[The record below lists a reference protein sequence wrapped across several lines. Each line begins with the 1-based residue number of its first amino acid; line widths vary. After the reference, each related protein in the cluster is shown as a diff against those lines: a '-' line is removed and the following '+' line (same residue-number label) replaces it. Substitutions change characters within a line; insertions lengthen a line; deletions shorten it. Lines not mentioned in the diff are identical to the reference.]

1 MFSFQLLLE
10 ALQEDVGLLK
20 DDPGRSGHHLTI
32 TITTGDNPHAT
43 KHILITTITFPALV
57 CSVTG
62 V

>member
-43 KHILITTITFPALV
+43 
-57 CSVTG
+57 
-62 V
+62 